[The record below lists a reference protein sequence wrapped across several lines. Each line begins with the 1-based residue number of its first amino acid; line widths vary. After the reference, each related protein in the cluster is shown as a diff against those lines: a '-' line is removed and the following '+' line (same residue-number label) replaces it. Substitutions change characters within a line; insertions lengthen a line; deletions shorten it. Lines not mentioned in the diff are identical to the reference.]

1 VLETTIEVRGSG
13 FTFELPRGWSLTR
26 PPGAVVAR
34 HAGELVS
41 VTRFP
46 LVKAYDPDNFG
57 AVTKELDRVA
67 KRLDPH
73 ARGETVEVADR
84 EVRSYT
90 YDDKRIAFV
99 LDGKREYQ
107 LYCAHAGGACDLLFS
122 SFALSG
128 PSAS

>member
-1 VLETTIEVRGSG
+1 MLKTTIEVRGSG
-13 FTFELPRGWSLTR
+13 FTFEVPRGWTLTR

-34 HAGELVS
+34 RAGELVS

-46 LVKAYDPDNFG
+46 LVKPYDPENFA

-67 KRLDPH
+67 ARLDPK
-73 ARGETVEVADR
+73 AKGETVDVADR
-84 EVRSYT
+84 KVRSYI

-128 PSAS
+128 PSAA